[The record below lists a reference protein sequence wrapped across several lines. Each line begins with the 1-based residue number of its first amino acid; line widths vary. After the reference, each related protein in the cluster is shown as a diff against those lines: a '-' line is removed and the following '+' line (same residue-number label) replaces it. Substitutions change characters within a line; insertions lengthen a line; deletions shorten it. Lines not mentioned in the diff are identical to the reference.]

1 MGVVCF
7 GLLVPDHKSII
18 VPEAIATLVDEQ
30 EQMAVERILL
40 KLFPHASEQPV
51 KTLPHVH
58 RIHAQKHLVR
68 EERLSMMT
76 PHAVADRAIS
86 RREEAAESD
95 QPR

>member
-40 KLFPHASEQPV
+40 KLLPHDSEQPV

-68 EERLSMMT
+68 EEKLSMMT
-76 PHAVADRAIS
+76 PHAQADRALS
-86 RREEAAESD
+86 PRHEHCGSD
-95 QPR
+95 RPR